1 MPFRH
6 FRHLFHEIVE
16 IYASIIKK
24 FPKNCQEK
32 VSKVPFGHFRHFFE
46 ESEPFQKVPEVP
58 SRHFRHLFREISK
71 IYGNIMKIS
80 GNFLGKSA

>member
-6 FRHLFHEIVE
+6 FRHLFHEIFK
-16 IYASIIKK
+16 IYGNIIKIFEK
-24 FPKNCQEK
+24 FSGK

-46 ESEPFQKVPEVP
+46 ESEPFQKVPKVP

-80 GNFLGKSA
+80 GNFLRKSA